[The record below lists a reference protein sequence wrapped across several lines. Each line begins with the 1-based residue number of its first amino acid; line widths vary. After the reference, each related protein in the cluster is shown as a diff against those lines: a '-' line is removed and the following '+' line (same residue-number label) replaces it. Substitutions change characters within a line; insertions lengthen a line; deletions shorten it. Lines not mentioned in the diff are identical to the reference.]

1 MWVRKRPHATVKEPV
16 SRLLDLRSVRSSLLR
31 RGRIPGLRTA
41 KATLA
46 AVLSYVAADLAHTTD
61 QPVLAP
67 LTALLVVQ
75 LTLYS
80 TLRHGAD
87 RVLSVVAGV
96 LVAVGVATLTGLTW
110 WSLGAVIGLSL
121 VVGRLLRLGPFL
133 LEAPISAM
141 LVLAAAGLGPATPL
155 SDAGAHLA
163 ATGRV
168 VETLIGALVGVVV
181 NLVVAPPLYLQPAT
195 DAVDELTARISG
207 FSRELAAALRG
218 EWARAD
224 AARFLEGSRRLG
236 TEVARTDRHLDRTEE
251 SARLNPR
258 GRAAR
263 EAQPRLRVTLTGLE
277 HCYLSL
283 RNLCRAVQDRTFT
296 ATGPVAAG
304 GEAAGTG
311 GETAGAAGAGG
322 AGAGANWAE
331 GIGWT
336 GGTAEAYSPEARKAL
351 AEVLDAFAGT
361 IDTVSTRP
369 ERSSHEPR
377 DDFAELLACR
387 DELAALLLVDPRT
400 DPIAWEQHGALLAAV
415 DRLRV
420 EVAATARP
428 IEAPAVRSRLT
439 NGRRPPAARP
449 GRQGSAPGSGGTQP
463 RGPSAVRGRR
473 AASRCPSGSR

>member
-1 MWVRKRPHATVKEPV
+1 MSYP
-16 SRLLDLRSVRSSLLR
+16 SDLRSVRSTLLR
-31 RGRIPGLRTA
+31 RGRIPGLRTG

-46 AVLSYVAADLAHTTD
+46 AVLAYVAADLVHTTD

-96 LVAVGVATLTGLTW
+96 LVAVGVASVTGLTW

-141 LVLAAAGLGPATPL
+141 LVLAAAGLGPATPP
-155 SDAGAHLA
+155 SDVGGHLA

-168 VETLIGALVGVVV
+168 VETLIGALIGVVV

-195 DAVDELTARISG
+195 DAVDELTVRISA
-207 FSRELAAALRG
+207 FSRELATALRG
-218 EWARAD
+218 GWTRAD
-224 AARFLEGSRRLG
+224 AARFLEGARRLG
-236 TEVARTDRHLDRTEE
+236 TEVARADRHLDRTEE

-296 ATGPVAAG
+296 ATGAATAG
-304 GEAAGTG
+304 GGA
-311 GETAGAAGAGG
+311 AGAAGDGA
-322 AGAGANWAE
+322 AGAAGPDWSE

-336 GGTAEAYSPEARKAL
+336 GGTAEAYGPGAREAL
-351 AEVLDAFAGT
+351 AEVLEAFA
-361 IDTVSTRP
+361 DTVDTVATRP
-369 ERSSHEPR
+369 AQRRREPR
-377 DDFAELLACR
+377 DDFAELLARR

-428 IEAPAVRSRLT
+428 IETP
-439 NGRRPPAARP
+439 GRPVSMTDRP
-449 GRQGSAPGSGGTQP
+449 GMALRGS
-463 RGPSAVRGRR
+463 
-473 AASRCPSGSR
+473 CSGSRRVAAPIPTLGRMPGTGPRRVPRVVSGK